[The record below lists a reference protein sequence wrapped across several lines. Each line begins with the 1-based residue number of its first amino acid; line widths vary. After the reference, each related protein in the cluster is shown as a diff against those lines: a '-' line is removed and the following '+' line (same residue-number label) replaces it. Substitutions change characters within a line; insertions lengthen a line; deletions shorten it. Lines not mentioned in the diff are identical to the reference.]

1 MITSSIKQSFIRI
14 VGESFYYDS
23 PAERLVY
30 SYDATPNYQAMP
42 DAILSPSSA
51 EEIASI
57 VKVCGEHGIPIV
69 PRGSG
74 TNLCAGTCPT
84 EGGIV
89 LLFTRM
95 NRILELDEENLT
107 VTVQPGVITGELIA
121 SVEAIGLFYPP
132 DPSSMKI
139 STIGGNINENSGGL
153 RGLKYGVTRD

>member
-1 MITSSIKQSFIRI
+1 MITSSIKQSFISI
-14 VGESFYYDS
+14 VGEAFYYDS

-74 TNLCAGTCPT
+74 TNLCPAPAPQRAG
-84 EGGIV
+84 
-89 LLFTRM
+89 
-95 NRILELDEENLT
+95 
-107 VTVQPGVITGELIA
+107 
-121 SVEAIGLFYPP
+121 
-132 DPSSMKI
+132 SSF
-139 STIGGNINENSGGL
+139 SL
-153 RGLKYGVTRD
+153 PV